1 MRLVV
6 LPPRRGSLVSVVMMV
21 EGGRGEELW
30 VIVTRKHLLERRKA
44 EVTDQFFV
52 GVKFFLFSI
61 LEILVTQITTPKDL
75 TTVVSIYVAH
85 GAHTETNI

>member
-21 EGGRGEELW
+21 EGGRGEELGM
-30 VIVTRKHLLERRKA
+30 IVTRKHLLERRRV
-44 EVTDQFFV
+44 EVTDQVFFV

-61 LEILVTQITTPKDL
+61 LEILVTQITTPKKP
-75 TTVVSIYVAH
+75 TTVVSI
-85 GAHTETNI
+85 